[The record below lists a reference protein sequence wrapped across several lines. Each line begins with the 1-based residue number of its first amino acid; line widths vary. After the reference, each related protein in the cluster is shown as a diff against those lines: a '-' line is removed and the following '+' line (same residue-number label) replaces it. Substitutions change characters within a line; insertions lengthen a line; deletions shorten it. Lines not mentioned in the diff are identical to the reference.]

1 VSTAGADSPARRCTD
16 VATFH
21 ESRHEIN
28 GIEVVVLMAGE
39 GPPLLFFH
47 GAGTVTG
54 FDALLPLAEHFR
66 LIAPYHPGYGLSADD
81 TSVDSIH
88 DYALHYLDLLDELE
102 LDEFTL
108 AGHSMGGLLAAW
120 FAIEQTPRV
129 RRLVL
134 VSPLGLRVPE
144 HPTVDIFAIP
154 DEELLSY
161 VAEDMAVFEG
171 HVTMPPTPDFLAARY
186 RESTS
191 TARMFWDRSYDL
203 KLSKWLH
210 RLTMPTLILWG
221 ELDRLIPAAQAPVW
235 AGLIPNAQTRIL
247 AGVGHLPFEES
258 PEAARIVVE
267 FASESVGSAT

>member
-1 VSTAGADSPARRCTD
+1 LAAFD
-16 VATFH
+16 
-21 ESRHEIN
+21 ESRYEIN
-28 GIEVVVLMAGE
+28 GVEVVVLSAGD

-54 FDALLPLAEHFR
+54 FDAIVPLADGFR
-66 LIAPYHPGYGLSADD
+66 LIAPYHPGYGPSADD
-81 TSVDSIH
+81 PSVDSIH
-88 DYALHYLDLLDELE
+88 DYVLHYLDLLDVLGI
-102 LDEFTL
+102 DAFTL

-120 FAIEQTPRV
+120 LAIEQTARV

-134 VSPLGLRVPE
+134 VSPLGMRVPE

-161 VAEDMAVFEG
+161 VSEDMSVFEG
-171 HVTMPPTPDFLAARY
+171 YVPVPPTPDFLAARY

-203 KLSKWLH
+203 KLPKWLH

-221 ELDRLIPAAQAPVW
+221 ELDRLIPAGQAPVW
-235 AGLIPNAQTRIL
+235 AELIPNAQTRIL
-247 AGVGHLPFEES
+247 PGVGHLPFEES
-258 PEAARIVVE
+258 PDAARAVLDFLAAAEAAPTP
-267 FASESVGSAT
+267 G